1 MDNDMNDVEVEKN
14 TTKGL
19 SPLEEMVLLAE
30 KNAGDECDKERDHR
44 LADELLLRR
53 LVELNETRIVAEF
66 IRIKK
71 WYA

>member
-1 MDNDMNDVEVEKN
+1 MVNDDKIIKKD

-30 KNAGDECDKERDHR
+30 KSTGDECDKEGDHR

-71 WYA
+71 WYS